1 MTKTD
6 FYVEFYTEVPYL
18 GDEFK
23 LEAERR
29 LRELTKAHSDIVGA
43 SVALENIVEAETPY
57 RYQVR
62 IIVYKRPNDIVVVK
76 KDSEP
81 MAALGEAL
89 DALEREVRE
98 TREKLDTTQYK
109 RAQDTEDI
117 VDELSAEE
125 VYATYARDAD
135 PSELLRDGRTK
146 LAAKLMVEEG
156 FDEEAAYYAA
166 DQILSVAMKNVEN
179 R

>member
-1 MTKTD
+1 MAKSD
-6 FYVEFYTEVPYL
+6 FYVEFHSEVPYI
-18 GDEFK
+18 GDELR

-29 LRELTKAHSDIVGA
+29 LTEFAKGHSDITGA

-62 IIVYKRPNDIVVVK
+62 IILYKRPQNIVVIK

-81 MAALGEAL
+81 MAALGNAL
-89 DALEREVRE
+89 DALERQVHE

-109 RAQDTEDI
+109 RAQDTEEI
-117 VDELSAEE
+117 VDELSADEI
-125 VYATYARDAD
+125 YAAYARDAD
-135 PSELLRDGRTK
+135 PSDLLRDGRTK

-156 FDEEAAYYAA
+156 FDEEAAYYTA
-166 DQILSVAMKNVEN
+166 DQILSIALKKTEN
-179 R
+179 P